1 MAVRATE
8 LRKGQVIQ
16 HEGQLLLITDYMHHT
31 PGNLRAIIHIKTRNL
46 TTGQTG
52 QMRLGSSNSLEVAY
66 LERKRAEYLYRE
78 ASGHYVFMDSQS
90 YEQFH
95 VSDDLIGE
103 HMGYVRENT
112 SVDVTFHET
121 QPIGVELPASVV
133 LTVKETEPAVRGNT
147 ATSVKKD
154 AVLETGLKVKVPAH
168 IAVGES
174 IKVRTA
180 DGEFI
185 GRASEN

>member
-78 ASGHYVFMDSQS
+78 ASGHYVFMDSQN

-112 SVDVTFHET
+112 SVDVTFHGT

-133 LTVKETEPAVRGNT
+133 LTVQETEPAVRGNT

-154 AVLETGLKVKVPAH
+154 AVLETGLKIKVPAH

-185 GRASEN
+185 GRASEG

>member
-46 TTGQTG
+46 ATGQTG

-66 LERKRAEYLYRE
+66 LERKRCEYLYRE
-78 ASGHYVFMDSQS
+78 SGGHYVFMDSTS
-90 YEQFH
+90 YEQLH
-95 VSDDLIGE
+95 VSADLIGE
-103 HMGYVRENT
+103 HMGYVKENT
-112 SVDVTFHET
+112 PVDVTFHGT
-121 QPIGVELPASVV
+121 SPIGVELPASVI
-133 LTVKETEPAVRGNT
+133 LTVTETEPAVRGNT

-154 AVLETGLKVKVPAH
+154 AVLETGLKIKVPAH
-168 IAVGES
+168 IAVGETV
-174 IKVRTA
+174 KVRTA
-180 DGEFI
+180 DGEFL
-185 GRASEN
+185 GRASEG